1 MISTLRLISIV
12 LLGFLTRSHASS
24 SVANQILGTKEPNN
38 TIRIAAMPYKP
49 FMSRNA
55 KGQFIAG
62 IEFKIIENFVEK
74 ENLQMSF
81 EAYPIPFEYGQQIS
95 E

>member
-1 MISTLRLISIV
+1 
-12 LLGFLTRSHASS
+12 
-24 SVANQILGTKEPNN
+24 
-38 TIRIAAMPYKP
+38 MPYKP

-62 IEFKIIENFVEK
+62 IEFKIIENIVEK
-74 ENLQMSF
+74 ENFQMSF